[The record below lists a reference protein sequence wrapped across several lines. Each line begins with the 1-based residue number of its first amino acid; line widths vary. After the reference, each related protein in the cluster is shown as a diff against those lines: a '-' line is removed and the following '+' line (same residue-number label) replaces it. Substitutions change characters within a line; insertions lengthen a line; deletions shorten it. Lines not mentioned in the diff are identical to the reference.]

1 MARISNRYDPF
12 ALICHMQLIGPAA
25 KKKKPKVGQKVMKNK
40 TSTGAGEVL
49 NDNGIIFASLRR
61 L

>member
-1 MARISNRYDPF
+1 
-12 ALICHMQLIGPAA
+12 MQLIGPAA